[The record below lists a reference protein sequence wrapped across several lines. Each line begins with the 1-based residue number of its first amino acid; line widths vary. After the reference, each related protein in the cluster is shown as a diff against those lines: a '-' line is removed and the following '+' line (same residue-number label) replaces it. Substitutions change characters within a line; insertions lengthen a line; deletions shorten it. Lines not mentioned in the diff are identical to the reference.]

1 MAKTFPQSTFWSYIQ
16 FTDRTFSILKFL
28 HIDLVSSAWTQT
40 RVSPKHSSSSS
51 SSSSCCFIWSE
62 IELSVCQDHVFL
74 VMLPTLYSPAPLLVL
89 IYSLVSVGFFFLH
102 VWVDS
107 TSVRLC
113 GIFSHLLMRG
123 QGLFLPFSNLAISS
137 PMDWFSSL
145 TFLKT
150 YSQEN
155 SGCSRE
161 LEAPLDLAWNQKDS
175 FGGDGKWTGR
185 TSMYRIFAL
194 RWVWKKL
201 SYSTFAKDSFI
212 FHVYEHWFCMC
223 TWVPCTGLVQWR
235 SKKESDSL
243 KLVFTEDTGSI
254 TSLTWHPKPDSIFS
268 NRKPY
273 TFFWSL
279 LPPVHKWCI

>member
-1 MAKTFPQSTFWSYIQ
+1 MSFWWCCLHSTPQLLCLSLYTLWVQWVFFFFFLYGSTLPLSGFVEYFLIYWWEAKDCSCHFQTWQYHHLW
-16 FTDRTFSILKFL
+16 
-28 HIDLVSSAWTQT
+28 IDLVVLHFSKHI
-40 RVSPKHSSSSS
+40 PKK
-51 SSSSCCFIWSE
+51 
-62 IELSVCQDHVFL
+62 
-74 VMLPTLYSPAPLLVL
+74 T
-89 IYSLVSVGFFFLH
+89 VG
-102 VWVDS
+102 V
-107 TSVRLC
+107 
-113 GIFSHLLMRG
+113 
-123 QGLFLPFSNLAISS
+123 QGNCDL
-137 PMDWFSSL
+137 
-145 TFLKT
+145 
-150 YSQEN
+150 
-155 SGCSRE
+155 E

-201 SYSTFAKDSFI
+201 NDSTFAKDSFI

-243 KLVFTEDTGSI
+243 KLVFAEDTGSI
-254 TSLTWHPKPDSIFS
+254 TSLTWHPKTDSIFS

>member
-1 MAKTFPQSTFWSYIQ
+1 MSGPRLSGDVAYTLLPSSFACPYILSGFSGFFFFSSCMGRLYLHHALWNIFPFIDQRPRIIPALFNLDNLEHLW
-16 FTDRTFSILKFL
+16 
-28 HIDLVSSAWTQT
+28 IDLVVLLLSKHI
-40 RVSPKHSSSSS
+40 PKK
-51 SSSSCCFIWSE
+51 
-62 IELSVCQDHVFL
+62 
-74 VMLPTLYSPAPLLVL
+74 T
-89 IYSLVSVGFFFLH
+89 VG
-102 VWVDS
+102 V
-107 TSVRLC
+107 
-113 GIFSHLLMRG
+113 
-123 QGLFLPFSNLAISS
+123 QGNCDL
-137 PMDWFSSL
+137 
-145 TFLKT
+145 
-150 YSQEN
+150 
-155 SGCSRE
+155 E

-201 SYSTFAKDSFI
+201 SYSIFAKDSFI

-243 KLVFTEDTGSI
+243 KLVFAEDTGSI
-254 TSLTWHPKPDSIFS
+254 TSLTWHPKTDSIFS

>member
-1 MAKTFPQSTFWSYIQ
+1 MSGPRLSGDVAYTPLPSSFACPYILSGFSRFFFFFLYGSTLPLSGFVEYFLIYWWEAKDCSCHFQTWQYHHLW
-16 FTDRTFSILKFL
+16 
-28 HIDLVSSAWTQT
+28 IDLVVLHFSKHI
-40 RVSPKHSSSSS
+40 PKK
-51 SSSSCCFIWSE
+51 
-62 IELSVCQDHVFL
+62 
-74 VMLPTLYSPAPLLVL
+74 T
-89 IYSLVSVGFFFLH
+89 VG
-102 VWVDS
+102 V
-107 TSVRLC
+107 
-113 GIFSHLLMRG
+113 
-123 QGLFLPFSNLAISS
+123 QGNCDL
-137 PMDWFSSL
+137 
-145 TFLKT
+145 
-150 YSQEN
+150 
-155 SGCSRE
+155 E

-194 RWVWKKL
+194 RWVWMKL
-201 SYSTFAKDSFI
+201 NYTTFAKDSFI

-243 KLVFTEDTGSI
+243 KLVFAEDTGSI
-254 TSLTWHPKPDSIFS
+254 TSLTWHPKTDSIFS